1 MAMVVG
7 ETLRN
12 RYRVLSLLGQGGF
25 SETYLAE
32 DLDLP
37 LHPKCVVKY
46 LKPKSPDPEILSLA
60 RRMFNT
66 EAKVLQRLGDNH
78 PQIPTLYAFY
88 EQKGEFFLVQEF
100 VDGHDLMDELIPGRG
115 LAESVV
121 AQMVKDILEV
131 LAFVHSQNIIHR
143 DIKPRN
149 IMRRHADGKIVLID
163 FGAVKEVGSLTLDAQ
178 GNTAFTVAI
187 GTPTYM
193 PSEQANGKP
202 RLSSDVYAVG
212 RIAIQALTGVVP
224 SQLPTDRD
232 TGEVLWRDRAPV
244 SAGFA
249 DIVDTMVRD
258 HFSLRFPSA
267 LEALE
272 AMRRLEESP
281 DLSPNLALLLT
292 PSPTKLPPAARI
304 TPADTE
310 RARRIALTTGLLA
323 GAIAGVLGMVGLAVG
338 DISMIWWPPIWGLLV
353 GGLYGGFVDLRRPLD
368 PMTSQERAME
378 ALLNG
383 FLGGAVGAAVGGLG
397 GAGVALLSQTSW
409 LPWAA
414 IGAALLGIPILVR
427 AAVQAAV
434 PEGRYWP

>member
-1 MAMVVG
+1 MVVG

-37 LHPKCVVKY
+37 LNPKCVVKY
-46 LKPKSPDPEILSLA
+46 LKPKSADPEILSLA

-88 EQKGEFFLVQEF
+88 EHKGEFFLVQEF
-100 VDGHDLMDELIPGRG
+100 VDGHDLMDELIPGHG
-115 LAESVV
+115 LAEEAVV
-121 AQMVKDILEV
+121 QMVSGILEV
-131 LAFVHSQNIIHR
+131 LTFVHSQNIIHR

-149 IMRRHADGKIVLID
+149 IMRRHSDGKIVLID

-232 TGEVLWRDRAPV
+232 TGEVLWRDRAQV
-244 SAGFA
+244 SVAFA
-249 DIVDTMVRD
+249 DVVDTMVRD

-267 LEALE
+267 SEALE
-272 AMRRLEESP
+272 ALQRREE
-281 DLSPNLALLLT
+281 LSSLPPELARALT
-292 PSPTKLPPAARI
+292 PGPTKLRGGPDL
-304 TPADTE
+304 TTNHDVQQ
-310 RARRIALTTGLLA
+310 ARRLALTA
-323 GAIAGVLGMVGLAVG
+323 G
-338 DISMIWWPPIWGLLV
+338 
-353 GGLYGGFVDLRRPLD
+353 
-368 PMTSQERAME
+368 
-378 ALLNG
+378 
-383 FLGGAVGAAVGGLG
+383 
-397 GAGVALLSQTSW
+397 
-409 LPWAA
+409 
-414 IGAALLGIPILVR
+414 
-427 AAVQAAV
+427 
-434 PEGRYWP
+434 

>member
-1 MAMVVG
+1 MVVG

-100 VDGHDLMDELIPGRG
+100 VDGHDLMDELIPGQG
-115 LAESVV
+115 LAEPVV
-121 AQMVKDILEV
+121 VEMVRDILEV

-149 IMRRHADGKIVLID
+149 IMRRHADRKIVLID

-202 RLSSDVYAVG
+202 RLSSDV
-212 RIAIQALTGVVP
+212 
-224 SQLPTDRD
+224 
-232 TGEVLWRDRAPV
+232 
-244 SAGFA
+244 
-249 DIVDTMVRD
+249 
-258 HFSLRFPSA
+258 
-267 LEALE
+267 
-272 AMRRLEESP
+272 
-281 DLSPNLALLLT
+281 
-292 PSPTKLPPAARI
+292 
-304 TPADTE
+304 
-310 RARRIALTTGLLA
+310 
-323 GAIAGVLGMVGLAVG
+323 
-338 DISMIWWPPIWGLLV
+338 
-353 GGLYGGFVDLRRPLD
+353 
-368 PMTSQERAME
+368 
-378 ALLNG
+378 
-383 FLGGAVGAAVGGLG
+383 
-397 GAGVALLSQTSW
+397 
-409 LPWAA
+409 
-414 IGAALLGIPILVR
+414 
-427 AAVQAAV
+427 
-434 PEGRYWP
+434 